1 MAVTHNTDTV
11 PTVTP
16 ITIGSQNASFKDG
29 VFVIGVYITGFPLVV
44 LVCDVDGGC
53 GIVICRLPAAD
64 VVDFTEFECV
74 KTLTG
79 LVDDTVC
86 WFDEVVNV
94 TLNEGV

>member
-29 VFVIGVYITGFPLVV
+29 VFVIWRVHYR
-44 LVCDVDGGC
+44 